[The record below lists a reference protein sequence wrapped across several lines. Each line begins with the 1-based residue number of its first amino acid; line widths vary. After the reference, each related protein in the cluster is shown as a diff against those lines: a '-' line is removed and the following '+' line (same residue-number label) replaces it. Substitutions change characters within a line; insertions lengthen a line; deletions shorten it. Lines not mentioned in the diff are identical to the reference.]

1 MTKLKNI
8 IKVEHLPELNDY
20 LIGVLAN
27 NTVTLISKE
36 NGSIPFP
43 DLIVKSI
50 YKFSE
55 NFFKIDDTNSLSFL
69 VDKKTG
75 TIITPEKILDI
86 KFNDDTIPTKEKAEI
101 SKFYNEHWARLN
113 DDYYIY
119 EDDFTELVA
128 LVKKDTFE
136 LALPEWYQSIRNF
149 NEKVFIL
156 ENENNKQVL
165 YNSATNTFFDMQP
178 SIIITPI
185 SSSLALIGDTQDK
198 LRLYRIRDDNQTLI
212 LVFETHN
219 LYLTEN
225 DFFELRNGQYLINA
239 NNSVYLI

>member
-1 MTKLKNI
+1 MTELKNI
-8 IKVEHLPELNDY
+8 IRVEYSTEFDDY

-36 NGSIPFP
+36 DGSIPFP

-50 YKFSE
+50 YKFSQ
-55 NFFKIDDTNSLSFL
+55 NFFKIENTNSLSFL
-69 VDKKTG
+69 VDKRNG
-75 TIITPEKILDI
+75 TIITPEKRFDI
-86 KFNDDTIPTKEKAEI
+86 KFNDDTIPTEEKAKI
-101 SKFYNEHWARLN
+101 SKFYNEHWACLN

-136 LALPEWYQSIRNF
+136 LALPEWYQNIRKF
-149 NEKVFIL
+149 NEKIFIL

-165 YNSATNTFFDMQP
+165 YNSATNTFFNMQP
-178 SIIITPI
+178 SIIITRI
-185 SSSLALIGDTQDK
+185 SSSLALIGDTKDK
-198 LRLYRIRDDNQTLI
+198 LRLYRIRGNQTP

-225 DFFELRNGQYLINA
+225 DFFQLRNGQHLINA
-239 NNSVYLI
+239 NNSVYII

>member
-1 MTKLKNI
+1 MTELKNI
-8 IKVEHLPELNDY
+8 IRVEYSTEFDDY

-36 NGSIPFP
+36 DGSIPFP

-50 YKFSE
+50 YNYSQI
-55 NFFKIDDTNSLSFL
+55 FFRIDDINSLSFL
-69 VDKKTG
+69 VDKRNG
-75 TIITPEKILDI
+75 TIITPEKRLDI
-86 KFNDDTIPTKEKAEI
+86 KFNDDTIPTEEKAKI
-101 SKFYNEHWARLN
+101 SKFYNEHWASLN

-119 EDDFTELVA
+119 EDDFTELVV

-136 LALPEWYQSIRNF
+136 LALPEWYQNIRNF
-149 NEKVFIL
+149 NEKIFIL

-165 YNSATNTFFDMQP
+165 YNSATNTFFNMQP
-178 SIIITPI
+178 SIIITRI
-185 SSSLALIGDTQDK
+185 SSSLALIGDTKDK
-198 LRLYRIRDDNQTLI
+198 LRLYRIRGNQTPLV
-212 LVFETHN
+212 VFETHN

-225 DFFELRNGQYLINA
+225 DFFQLRNGQYLINA

>member
-1 MTKLKNI
+1 MKELNNI
-8 IKVEHLPELNDY
+8 IRVEYSTELNDY

-36 NGSIPFP
+36 DGSIPFP

-50 YKFSE
+50 YNFSE
-55 NFFKIDDTNSLSFL
+55 HFFLINDTNLLSFL
-69 VDKKTG
+69 VDKRNG

-86 KFNDDTIPTKEKAEI
+86 MFNDDTIPTEEKAKI
-101 SKFYNEHWARLN
+101 SKFYNEHWAGLS

-136 LALPEWYQSIRNF
+136 LALPEWYQSIRKF
-149 NEKVFIL
+149 NEKIFIL
-156 ENENNKQVL
+156 ENKNNKQVL
-165 YNSATNTFFDMQP
+165 FNSVTNTFFNMRP
-178 SIIITPI
+178 SMIITRI
-185 SSSLALIGDTQDK
+185 SSSLALIGDTKDK
-198 LRLYRIRDDNQTLI
+198 LRLYRIRGNQTP

-225 DFFELRNGQYLINA
+225 DFFQLRNGQHLINA
-239 NNSVYLI
+239 NNSVYII